1 MGNTRRRWV
10 ATVTAVISL
19 GLLAGC
25 SEGANYSTSISSLSG
40 ETLVGR
46 LPVLA
51 DYDAFV
57 IGRTPDAPETA
68 DVYGLRLDPYRL
80 DRITRG
86 LRVSSVAA
94 TEGLLVVA
102 AAEGGEDRLGL
113 VNAAGGLLPV
123 PGLGRPAATSVAIV
137 GRTLYYAD
145 GGESGGPHRYV
156 GFDLDRHTTTQVL
169 RSSDDVRGIVPMP
182 GGRHALLR
190 IGDGRADDEFVV
202 RDRRGR
208 TTAYPLRADV
218 TRMVAGDGWIAATA
232 PARNGVVTDATTLLL
247 NLSTGRITRMPGYRA
262 AAASPDGSRLLLVG
276 DESDDPMVEGF
287 YVADPTAPRR
297 LTGLSLGMDSNPTL
311 IGGGVWFRG
320 DAPDGYSVRL

>member
-1 MGNTRRRWV
+1 MGNTRRRW
-10 ATVTAVISL
+10 AAFVTAVISF

-25 SEGANYSTSISSLSG
+25 SEGANYSTSFSSLSG
-40 ETLVGR
+40 ETLIGR

-57 IGRTPDAPETA
+57 IGGPPDEPQSA

-86 LRVSSVAA
+86 LQVSSVAA
-94 TEGLLVVA
+94 TDGVLVVA
-102 AAEGGEDRLGL
+102 AAENGEDRLGL
-113 VNAAGGLLPV
+113 VNPAGELLPV

-145 GGESGGPHRYV
+145 GGESKGSHRYV
-156 GFDLDRHTTTQVL
+156 GFDLDRHTGTQVL
-169 RSSDDVRGIVPMP
+169 RSSDDVRGIVPMT

-190 IGDGRADDEFVV
+190 SGDDRADDEFVV

-208 TTAYPLRADV
+208 TTPYPLRADV
-218 TRMVAGDGWIAATA
+218 TGMVAGDGWIAATA
-232 PARNGVVTDATTLLL
+232 PARNGVVTDSATLLL

-262 AAASPDGSRLLLVG
+262 AAASPDGSELLLVG
-276 DESDDPMVEGF
+276 DESDDPSVEKF

-297 LTGLSLGMDSNPTL
+297 LTGLSLAMDRNPLL

-320 DAPDGYSVRL
+320 DVPEGYSVRL